1 MTALSHD
8 RDTRYRVGHMYCI
21 PAAASKVFYMGALL
35 CVNAAG
41 HGVPGTTATGLRGIG
56 RVTRRVESGEDA
68 GEIMVDYE
76 RGVFRYMNSA
86 GADAL
91 TRADIGQPCYV
102 VDDQTVAKTDDEG
115 ARSLAGTVDD
125 VDGIGVWVRF

>member
-1 MTALSHD
+1 MTTLSND
-8 RDTRYRVGHMYCI
+8 RNTPRRVGRMYCI
-21 PAAASKVFYMGALL
+21 LAAASKVFYTGALL

-56 RVTRRVESGEDA
+56 RVSRRVESGEEA
-68 GEIMVDYE
+68 GEITVDYE

-86 GADAL
+86 AADAI

-125 VDGIGVWVRF
+125 VDATGVWVSF